1 VKQNLTLTAAALA
14 QMPRANVTTKND
26 GIEVTYQG
34 VWLHEV
40 LKAAG
45 VPGGS
50 ELRGKALTTFVVAE
64 ASDGYQV
71 IFSVAEMDPAFTDH
85 QVLLADQADGKA
97 LFGAQGTFRLVAPK
111 EKRGARSVRM
121 LHKLEV
127 VQFRK

>member
-1 VKQNLTLTAAALA
+1 MKQNLTLTAAALA